1 MRASLGAFGP
11 AFGGRPAAA
20 LHAKSFGT
28 LRVAAE
34 GFALQPLS
42 RSFARLLRCAR
53 KFRDFRDFWG
63 LFFGSQKATTS
74 DRNLPK
80 IYRLT
85 PP

>member
-11 AFGGRPAAA
+11 AFGVRPAAA

-42 RSFARLLRCAR
+42 RSFARLLRYAR
-53 KFRDFRDFWG
+53 EFWDFRDFSEMCFQ
-63 LFFGSQKATTS
+63 LMECCFQLME
-74 DRNLPK
+74 R
-80 IYRLT
+80 
-85 PP
+85 

>member
-11 AFGGRPAAA
+11 AFGVRPAAA

-53 KFRDFRDFWG
+53 KFRDFRDFG
-63 LFFGSQKATTS
+63 VVF
-74 DRNLPK
+74 RP
-80 IYRLT
+80 
-85 PP
+85 